1 MELEVLTR
9 FYSDVQESIL
19 NPVGVASLLR
29 QEGIASK
36 DLLDE
41 VLAKATLSEKTASIM
56 RHVEAAV
63 RTNAKSFWKF
73 VAVLEQSPPSY
84 AVAGKMK
91 EAMKLQEKSENLYT
105 VLAVTVRGLS
115 VLIIF
120 PGAQKKDDNT
130 RSPLTPTGMSNGSG
144 AHTH

>member
-41 VLAKATLSEKTASIM
+41 VSAKATQSERTASIM

-63 RTNAKSFWKF
+63 RTNTKSFWVF
-73 VAVLEQSPPSY
+73 VAVLEQSPLSCI
-84 AVAGKMK
+84 VAGKMR
-91 EAMKLQEKSENLYT
+91 EVMKLHVKSESLYSNF
-105 VLAVTVRGLS
+105 GCS
-115 VLIIF
+115 CD
-120 PGAQKKDDNT
+120 GALCLLYSRCTEK
-130 RSPLTPTGMSNGSG
+130 R
-144 AHTH
+144 